1 MAKAE
6 WVAVDW
12 GTSNVRAW
20 GIAADLLAFFSRK
33 YGRVIVLA
41 KGRAVNHPGT
51 KPNPWLKRALHVI
64 PR

>member
-20 GIAADLLAFFSRK
+20 GIAPDGAIAFTASSDRGMGKIARAD
-33 YGRVIVLA
+33 YPVVLDELIGTSPS
-41 KGRAVNHPGT
+41 KGS
-51 KPNPWLKRALHVI
+51 
-64 PR
+64 